1 MESKDDL
8 ASVQENL
15 QNALVSTVRT
25 VNRIS
30 AEDLGFQRTIDP
42 DVGEKLDSTTS
53 RILELANLLLRSSGK
68 ACGVNAP
75 KLEDVEDIDMNWRSV
90 VDVVDSVL
98 EKADTALDEYTGL
111 IKRKEPTSA
120 ESAPNAK
127 RPKSTNKVIRNAN
140 IAKPQVQFERKPENF
155 PTGPWK
161 PLLSSKP
168 HAQVPLDKSLVTFT
182 NENGTAQFKHP
193 YEAEITSMEYPANVF
208 EVADPV
214 PYQPMEGTK
223 ATYVDTF
230 EGVLEMLEHLRKA
243 KEIAVDLEHHDFRTY
258 IGLVSLMQISTRD
271 QDWIVDTLKPWR
283 HKLEVLNEVF
293 ADPSIVKVFHGA
305 YMDMVWLQRDLGLYV
320 NALFDTYFACEYL
333 AYQARSLAFL
343 LSKFINFD
351 ADKQYQLADWRM
363 RPLPEEMLYYARSD
377 THFLLYIYDCVRN
390 ELVNSSDP
398 SSPET
403 NLIAKVLQRSKELAL
418 SRYEHPTLDEATGEG
433 SRGWYNYILKH
444 GHLAYNAEQFA
455 VFRALWK
462 WRDDVAR
469 TEDENPNFVLG
480 TTTISDI
487 ARINP
492 PDPKALHSS
501 LPLSAPLVKP
511 RLAELWQRIQETKA
525 EGGPSLLQ
533 FLTSLSPDALKKGNV
548 ARLAAPQNSLPKLDS
563 EIVMVRLAKS
573 RLFGDMPISS
583 RWEYSKQTPSNG
595 EDNIP
600 FPWQRFLQEHSE
612 QGLDEDQV
620 MAATDEAGLAGTD
633 EPVDVT
639 AKAEATEEPDDEF
652 TLKKGRKKKPAAT
665 DEEEDEEEEEEEEG
679 EQKRGEDEDEENED
693 EGDSDAEVEQG
704 EAGLLSLDDGE
715 SKSKKDK
722 AARRAAKRAERKAR
736 NAEAEQARQAKKA
749 ERKALKAQRKQEK
762 EQKKQGDQKS
772 YNAVPFDYST
782 AASVMNASR
791 EAKSSNGKKPVFD
804 PYAKTADDGLK
815 GARKAL
821 PIKGERSGTF
831 KK

>member
-42 DVGEKLDSTTS
+42 DVGEKLDGTTS

-111 IKRKEPTSA
+111 IKRKEPTAA

-182 NENGTAQFKHP
+182 QNGTAQFKHP

-208 EVADPV
+208 KVADPV
-214 PYQPMEGTK
+214 PYQPMEGTR

-320 NALFDTYFACEYL
+320 NGLFDTYFACEYL

-390 ELVNSSDP
+390 ELVNASDS

-501 LPLSAPLVKP
+501 LPLNAPLVKP
-511 RLAELWQRIQETKA
+511 RLTELWQRIQETKA

-533 FLTSLSPDALKKGNV
+533 FLTSLSPDALKKGSA
-548 ARLAAPQNSLPKLDS
+548 ARFAAPPKSLPKLDS

-583 RWEYSKQTPSNG
+583 RWEDSKQTPSN
-595 EDNIP
+595 
-600 FPWQRFLQEHSE
+600 
-612 QGLDEDQV
+612 
-620 MAATDEAGLAGTD
+620 
-633 EPVDVT
+633 VDVA
-639 AKAEATEEPDDEF
+639 AKAEATEELDDEF
-652 TLKKGRKKKPAAT
+652 TLKKGRKKKSAAA
-665 DEEEDEEEEEEEEG
+665 DEEEEEEEG
-679 EQKRGEDEDEENED
+679 EEQNGGEDEDEEDED

-715 SKSKKDK
+715 PKSKKDK
-722 AARRAAKRAERKAR
+722 AARKAAKKAERKAR
-736 NAEAEQARQAKKA
+736 NAEAEQARLAKKA
-749 ERKALKAQRKQEK
+749 ERKASKAQRKLEK

-791 EAKSSNGKKPVFD
+791 EASNSNGKKPVFD